1 MKDSSTNK
9 KHLSYIAYL
18 QSFAVLLVCI
28 GHSLPLDNATGELPL
43 ISEIIHNILY
53 SFHMPLFFAIAGFLF
68 IYSMETKN
76 YNVEFKEFIQ
86 KKIKKLIIPYF
97 SIGTI
102 AYLLKTFLFN
112 SFAYRP
118 SQPSLYFYLSSM
130 FAPENNPDK
139 YLWFLPV
146 IFVILLIAFFI
157 KRVNI
162 LKLLIVSFIILFFVK
177 YIPVHFFKTV
187 LYNIFYFIFG
197 SSIYIY
203 RQTLFRVFSN
213 IYLIFCSL
221 ILFLVLNFY
230 LKNYLIIK
238 ILIAVLGIIFSF
250 GIALNCDSKKQKF
263 LFGILDGK
271 YYQIYLLSWFGQ
283 TGLRVFYQLNLL
295 NYLTTVIIM
304 LFGGIALSIVLSNSI
319 SRYLPRLKVFI
330 GL

>member
-1 MKDSSTNK
+1 MGMKTK
-9 KHLSYIAYL
+9 KIPYITFL
-18 QSFAVLLVCI
+18 QSFAVFLVCI
-28 GHSLPLDNATGELPL
+28 GHSLPLDNATGEFPL
-43 ISEIIHNILY
+43 VFGIIHNILY

-68 IYSMETKN
+68 IYSMESKN
-76 YNVEFKEFIQ
+76 YNIEFKDFIQ
-86 KKIKKLIIPYF
+86 KKLKKLIIPYF

-102 AYLLKTFLFN
+102 AYLLKTFIFN

-118 SQPSLYFYLSSM
+118 SQPSLSFYLSSM

-146 IFVILLIAFFI
+146 IFVIFVIAFFI
-157 KRVNI
+157 KRINI
-162 LKLLIVSFIILFFVK
+162 LKLFTISFIILFFVK
-177 YIPVHFFKTV
+177 YIPIHFFKTV

-197 SSIYIY
+197 SCVYIY

-238 ILIAVLGIIFSF
+238 ILIAILGIIISF
-250 GIALNCDSKKQKF
+250 GVALICDSNKQKF

-283 TGLRVFYQLNLL
+283 TGLRVFYQLNLI
-295 NYLTTVIIM
+295 NYLTAVIAM